1 MAKKGKTYIQ
11 DDDAEWL
18 SRDFNTYQERNL
30 RYSQIVPISMFEEK
44 IQVLIYPRK
53 LIFILKRA
61 TYEFCFSKGGGS
73 ANKTYLYQQTKS
85 LLNEKSMDAF
95 RLQIMDWEHLLVHHT
110 I

>member
-44 IQVLIYPRK
+44 IQ
-53 LIFILKRA
+53 F
-61 TYEFCFSKGGGS
+61 
-73 ANKTYLYQQTKS
+73 
-85 LLNEKSMDAF
+85 
-95 RLQIMDWEHLLVHHT
+95 
-110 I
+110 